1 MSNFHSR
8 SNSLPSKSHPVM
20 DEIQDHLCRLRDS
33 EATSA
38 KSICSNLACL
48 IKLHEEIKNL
58 IQVPSIQQ
66 AISHDQ
72 CGTWINEILEGSLRL
87 VDLCGFSRDVVCL
100 TKECFQ
106 DFESSIR
113 RNRSEAATAKDID
126 SYVASRKKINQM
138 INKSIKN
145 MKSFNQNFTPLL
157 EKTEDLKAI
166 ATVLKEME
174 VISSSVLKSILIL
187 VSGEKRRSK
196 QRSWLLLSKLSQTS
210 RVCDEMEQE
219 MDGGDMLHALNANML
234 QKGMDKITK
243 QNVLRQLK
251 SSEMTTQDLE
261 EGLTSFFRS
270 LVKTRVS
277 LLNALSH

>member
-1 MSNFHSR
+1 
-8 SNSLPSKSHPVM
+8 M
-20 DEIQDHLCRLRDS
+20 DEIQDHLCRLRDL

-58 IQVPSIQQ
+58 IEVPSIQQ

-100 TKECFQ
+100 TKESVQ
-106 DFESSIR
+106 DLESSIR
-113 RNRSEAATAKDID
+113 RNRGETATAKDID

-138 INKSIKN
+138 INKNIKN
-145 MKSFNQNFTPLL
+145 MKSFNQNMTPFL

-166 ATVLKEME
+166 VTVLKEME
-174 VISSSVLKSILIL
+174 AISSSVLKSILIH

-196 QRSWLLLSKLSQTS
+196 QRSWLLLSKFTQTS
-210 RVCDEMEQE
+210 RVRHAVDQE
-219 MDGGDMLHALNANML
+219 MDDGDMLYALDINML
-234 QKGMDKITK
+234 QKGMDKIKK
-243 QNVLRQLK
+243 QNVLRELK
-251 SSEMTTQDLE
+251 SSEMTIHDLE
-261 EGLTSFFRS
+261 EGLESFFRS

-277 LLNALSH
+277 LLNTLSH